1 VLEQLLDL
9 AHDVASSLRHHH
21 QKAVRVSAALL
32 LAASLAACSSAPDS
46 SEEDDGALV
55 EPLAEEVKSGLPSRP
70 GRYPINGQSL
80 VRDAQGVYHFGW
92 SEASAASATSQWS
105 PASVSLLKL
114 EQAQQNE
121 LEIPSSGDP
130 ILRLREDTPIP
141 LVPQADPAA
150 VAAGPLP
157 TATAAPGSSTSSSR
171 PYVSWFPFYGGSF
184 GRGPAYYDPPAQ
196 TTVTSDGRVQGS
208 RVSSTPSVPVER
220 VAGLSYGVS
229 GQSGG
234 TGRGTAATLKSG
246 ASAASSGPATAKSR
260 GFSGGGGSDS
270 GSVGG

>member
-1 VLEQLLDL
+1 VLNQLLDL
-9 AHDVASSLRHHH
+9 AHDVSSYLRHHH
-21 QKAVRVSAALL
+21 QKVVRVSAALL
-32 LAASLAACSSAPDS
+32 LASSLAACSSDS
-46 SEEDDGALV
+46 GSPEEDDGGLV
-55 EPLAEEVKSGLPSRP
+55 EPLTDEVKTGLPSSP
-70 GRYPINGQSL
+70 GRYPINTESL

-92 SEASAASATSQWS
+92 SEASSAASASQWS
-105 PASVSLLKL
+105 PASVSLLRL
-114 EQAQQNE
+114 EQAEQNE
-121 LEIPSSGDP
+121 LEVPSNGDP

-141 LVPQADPAA
+141 LVPA
-150 VAAGPLP
+150 VDSAQMAGGPLP
-157 TATAAPGSSTSSSR
+157 TATAGPGGSTSSSGSH
-171 PYVSWFPFYGGSF
+171 VSWFPFFVGSF
-184 GRGPAYYDPPAQ
+184 GRGPAYYNPPAE

-208 RVSSTPSVPVER
+208 RVSTTPPPPVER

-260 GFSGGGGSDS
+260 GFSGGSGGSS